1 MYLVLTKQKLLECL
15 SINPNLRMV
24 LQIIRASACTIS
36 HIFFPQ
42 CDTSQLFCLRS
53 PIWYYS
59 LPFIKC
65 YLYSFQVRILFV
77 FQPICTSQVQ
87 FNPRILSNHWFSCS
101 ASFKTVRGVFSTGA
115 ILKNRLL
122 ACIIFGHFS
131 TVRKIAGA
139 K

>member
-1 MYLVLTKQKLLECL
+1 M
-15 SINPNLRMV
+15 SINPDPRMV
-24 LQIIRASACTIS
+24 LQIIRTSTCIS
-36 HIFFPQ
+36 PIFFPQ
-42 CDTSQLFCLRS
+42 YETSQLFCLRT

-87 FNPRILSNHWFSCS
+87 FNPGILSNHWFSCS

-122 ACIIFGHFS
+122 ACIIFGHF
-131 TVRKIAGA
+131 TVPNDSYHFSAVLLHK
-139 K
+139 